1 MMLFIQSA
9 TVGLIGFG
17 IGLLA
22 TSAFAYAAIQNE
34 QPPFVMPWQI
44 PVVAFGVIQLICMV
58 AALLGVVRLS
68 LYEPA
73 MVFRA

>member
-1 MMLFIQSA
+1 
-9 TVGLIGFG
+9 
-17 IGLLA
+17 
-22 TSAFAYAAIQNE
+22 
-34 QPPFVMPWQI
+34 MPWQI

-58 AALLGVVRLS
+58 AALLGILRLS